1 MMQTSYSSVTL
12 SDYKDFE
19 VKFNELEYEEWNVTT
34 LPCKLNFKK
43 QPTLSWK
50 VGPELVWNTF
60 FFFFIRCEWIVVEH
74 SGMVQKGG
82 FALEEK
88 KYVE

>member
-50 VGPELVWNTF
+50 VGPEVVWNTWF
-60 FFFFIRCEWIVVEH
+60 FFLY
-74 SGMVQKGG
+74 GMN
-82 FALEEK
+82 E
-88 KYVE
+88 